1 MYNNLDLYLYVG
13 GDTGQLIRFENI
25 VNLYEIEWRGGRW
38 FSRKYMNLKGG
49 GKKGSSLSWARV

>member
-25 VNLYEIEWRGGRW
+25 VNLYEIEWRGGGD
-38 FSRKYMNLKGG
+38 LV
-49 GKKGSSLSWARV
+49 GSI